1 MGQFKKDSM
10 GDTAPSRAPYVPV
23 GRFKIVSILD
33 KDKVWIMDTETGEA
47 GSFDAAKL
55 EAVLLKFFSEEF

>member
-1 MGQFKKDSM
+1 MGKIKNELL
-10 GDTAPSRAPYVPV
+10 GDTAPSRAPFVPV
-23 GRFKIVSILD
+23 GRFKIVSIMD